1 MALSDTLA
9 FLFFFYRRDI
19 LSRVCDCCC
28 DFIMLLLPFILLL
41 NLILGAGDG
50 VCVCRNQE
58 DGIQESAVARKVF
71 QLLRVQDSDRHQVV
85 HPARAG
91 HLLLRMLRGEV
102 RYSMR
107 QMHQGNLIFDYTSSK
122 NKTFWHLIRSPFCF
136 CVDHHDWR
144 SDLQERPLASW
155 VLYLHSLRQVFGRP
169 AIHFQGRETLL
180 RRVFRRTFRQAL
192 HRLHQA
198 HYRFVLF
205 QVLNFCD
212 CIIIIIIFSFV
223 FLLPKALAAR
233 DSSLSRTAIGTM
245 IASNALAAT
254 WLWLA
259 RDSSPMALISS
270 APSAPNSAFFKWT
283 KFFFFFSSFQI
294 ILSQQQTLEGGEGE
308 ILISFF
314 CFTGPMTK
322 KEKRKKGK

>member
-122 NKTFWHLIRSPFCF
+122 NKTF
-136 CVDHHDWR
+136 
-144 SDLQERPLASW
+144 
-155 VLYLHSLRQVFGRP
+155 
-169 AIHFQGRETLL
+169 
-180 RRVFRRTFRQAL
+180 
-192 HRLHQA
+192 
-198 HYRFVLF
+198 
-205 QVLNFCD
+205 
-212 CIIIIIIFSFV
+212 
-223 FLLPKALAAR
+223 
-233 DSSLSRTAIGTM
+233 
-245 IASNALAAT
+245 
-254 WLWLA
+254 
-259 RDSSPMALISS
+259 
-270 APSAPNSAFFKWT
+270 
-283 KFFFFFSSFQI
+283 
-294 ILSQQQTLEGGEGE
+294 
-308 ILISFF
+308 
-314 CFTGPMTK
+314 
-322 KEKRKKGK
+322 